1 MVNKVNKNFLKSS
14 YHIFD
19 LKLCTVRMIDNSK
32 FPWIILI
39 PKRKSVTDITGLK
52 KNDRNQLMDEI
63 VHSSNIMKKVFK
75 TSRLNVEKIG
85 NIVPQLHIHIIA
97 RKKTDATWPSPV
109 WITKAKKHNKN
120 ELDSNIK
127 KIRDAFSKKKEVI
140 SVSLHHLTDH

>member
-14 YHIFD
+14 YYIFD
-19 LKLCTVRMIDNSK
+19 LKLCTVRMIDNSN

-97 RKKTDATWPSPV
+97 RKKTDATWPLPV
-109 WITKAKKHNKN
+109 WIAKAKKHNKN

-127 KIRDAFSKKKEVI
+127 KIRDAFSKKKR
-140 SVSLHHLTDH
+140 

>member
-14 YHIFD
+14 YYIYD
-19 LKLCTVRMIDNSK
+19 LKLCSIRMIDNSN

-39 PKRKSVTDITGLK
+39 PKRKSITDITDLK

-63 VHSSNIMKKVFK
+63 VYCSNIMKKVFK

-97 RKKTDATWPSPV
+97 RKKTDATWPLPV
-109 WITKAKKHNKN
+109 WVVKAKNHKKK
-120 ELDSNIK
+120 ELDFNIK
-127 KIRDAFSKKKEVI
+127 KIREAFLKKKR
-140 SVSLHHLTDH
+140 